1 MAAAQQSPFLPRD
14 DRSWKPRVRGGPR
27 SHHGVREGALRCK
40 LFPWRHAAC
49 FALFV
54 YSPAP
59 PPPPRAGGGFGGGG
73 RGGRGAWPCLFTPRP
88 PLPASLVPLIEV
100 LRRDDSVPV
109 GLVCDRATA
118 VSSAAVRVW
127 TVAKRANLTSS
138 HHTHAAG
145 NYTCGGDA
153 FGTYSACCL
162 NVPSHLSSGRRGLEG
177 ARTVLRGREEAN
189 RREAGRAD
197 LRL

>member
-1 MAAAQQSPFLPRD
+1 MWGALCRYGVSLRSCTIREGPEGLGGRPAEPLSSQGRQKLEAKGEGWPKVTPRG
-14 DRSWKPRVRGGPR
+14 PGGGTPVQALSLAPR
-27 SHHGVREGALRCK
+27 SL
-40 LFPWRHAAC
+40 LFLVC
-49 FALFV
+49 LL
-54 YSPAP
+54 PAP
-59 PPPPRAGGGFGGGG
+59 SPPPV
-73 RGGRGAWPCLFTPRP
+73 
-88 PLPASLVPLIEV
+88 SLVPLIEV
-100 LRRDDSVPV
+100 LRRNDSVPV

>member
-1 MAAAQQSPFLPRD
+1 MAAAQRSPFLPRD

-54 YSPAP
+54 YSPHP
-59 PPPPRAGGGFGGGG
+59 PP
-73 RGGRGAWPCLFTPRP
+73 
-88 PLPASLVPLIEV
+88 PASLVPLIEV